1 MGTSSARRGPST
13 AGWRLAKGA
22 ATRYL
27 APEGASPVGAREVIR
42 RYIAALKETSVAQ
55 GQDPLAEFRLTRK
68 AAQCLGEF
76 GTMVVDSGLNAA
88 LEAWGIHT
96 SSQDA
101 PEVAI
106 LGLASAWVDEDGSL
120 EAAVARTALATC
132 LEKILA
138 SDPARKSQVDG
149 STIVKSFL
157 AIAVCQRL
165 ALDLGESLEA
175 AAPGWPAFRKALIK
189 LADELHAATDACP
202 EDPPRAGQWQG
213 LAGWLWVTQVLGN
226 ILKRFQ
232 DAKPL

>member
-27 APEGASPVGAREVIR
+27 APEGASPVVAREVVR
-42 RYIAALKETSVAQ
+42 RYVAALQETSVAQ
-55 GQDPLAEFRLTRK
+55 DRDLLAEFRLTRK

-76 GTMVVDSGLNAA
+76 GDKVAESGLTAA
-88 LEAWGIHT
+88 LEAWGLT
-96 SSQDA
+96 TPSQDA
-101 PEVAI
+101 LDVAI
-106 LGLASAWVDEDGSL
+106 FRLTSAWVEEDGGL
-120 EAAVARTALATC
+120 EPAVARTALATC
-132 LEKILA
+132 LGKVLA
-138 SDPARKSQVDG
+138 SAPPLKSRVDG
-149 STIVKSFL
+149 STMVKSFL
-157 AIAVCQRL
+157 AIAFCQRL

-189 LADELHAATDACP
+189 LPDELYAATAVVQ
-202 EDPPRAGQWQG
+202 EDPPGAGQWQG

-226 ILKRFQ
+226 IIKRFQ